1 MLKRKTVGLE
11 CRALLVVCVVIAVVT
26 QIARPASAQ
35 QRPDAEAAL
44 KQKINSNTVAI
55 LGGSSS
61 GASLHM
67 AHDISRAIG
76 DGDDLR
82 ILAVSGKGGTQ
93 NVNDILYLEYKDV
106 GFVNIDILNSLK
118 QNKKYAGLKN
128 HISYISKMHNEE
140 FHLISNKK
148 ITSIHD
154 LKGKVVAFHGAGSQA
169 SGRLLLDNLKIKPAK
184 SIEMSMYEAAL
195 RIKSGEVDAILCV
208 TGKPF
213 GGLDRLLKLN
223 SELRLVPIEYA
234 EPLQQVYLPATLTAE
249 DYPGLAEPGQSVN
262 TVAIGAVLAAN
273 NLPAG
278 TDRHRGLEKF
288 VKAFFS
294 NFDKVTSR
302 TDRHPKWNDVNLAAR
317 LPGWQRFKPAADWL
331 AANSGPLAKKN
342 ELEVQFAK
350 FLEMYRQKNAPAQ
363 MDPGQREE
371 LFRRFVEWQKKR
383 GQ

>member
-11 CRALLVVCVVIAVVT
+11 CTALLVVCVVIAVVT

-44 KQKINSNTVAI
+44 KQKINSSTVAI

-67 AHDISRAIG
+67 AHDISRAVG

-93 NVNDILYLEYKDV
+93 NINDILYLQYKDI

-118 QNKKYAGLKN
+118 QNKNYSGLKKQ
-128 HISYISKMHNEE
+128 ISYISKMHNEE
-140 FHLISNKK
+140 FHLISNRK

-169 SGRLLLDNLKIKPAK
+169 SGRLLLDQLKIKPAK
-184 SIEMSMYEAAL
+184 SIEMPMYEAAL
-195 RIKSGEVDAILCV
+195 RIKSGEVHAILCV

-249 DYPGLAEPGQSVN
+249 DYPGLAEPGQIGQNGRDRSRIGGQQLACRNGPPSQAREVREGLLLEFRQSH
-262 TVAIGAVLAAN
+262 VADES
-273 NLPAG
+273 P
-278 TDRHRGLEKF
+278 
-288 VKAFFS
+288 
-294 NFDKVTSR
+294 
-302 TDRHPKWNDVNLAAR
+302 P
-317 LPGWQRFKPAADWL
+317 
-331 AANSGPLAKKN
+331 
-342 ELEVQFAK
+342 EV
-350 FLEMYRQKNAPAQ
+350 E
-363 MDPGQREE
+363 
-371 LFRRFVEWQKKR
+371 
-383 GQ
+383 